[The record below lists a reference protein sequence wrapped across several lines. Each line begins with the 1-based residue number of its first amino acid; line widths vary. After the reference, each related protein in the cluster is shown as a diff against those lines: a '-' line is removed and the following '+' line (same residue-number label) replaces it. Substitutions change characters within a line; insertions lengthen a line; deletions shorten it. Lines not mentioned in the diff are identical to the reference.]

1 MVSLAQLWL
10 PILLGA
16 VGAFVASSIIHML
29 LQSWH
34 RTDYHAFPNE
44 DEVRAVVSKGKAA
57 PGLYILPWCP
67 PETMKDPAS
76 IAKLTEGPVGF
87 TILRAA
93 GMPNMGKML
102 GLWFAF
108 CLLVAIFAAYLASAT
123 LPAGTLPGQVF
134 RVAATS
140 AFMAF
145 SFGVLPQAIWW
156 GYPLRATV
164 KDMIDG
170 LIYAAIMG
178 LVLAYMWPKGA

>member
-1 MVSLAQLWL
+1 MVTLAQLWL

-16 VGAFVASSIIHML
+16 VGAFVASSILHML
-29 LQSWH
+29 LQFWH
-34 RTDYHAFPNE
+34 RPDYHGFPNE
-44 DEVRAVVSKGKAA
+44 DEVRAAIGKGKAA

-87 TILRAA
+87 MVLRAA

-102 GLWFAF
+102 GLWFGF
-108 CLLVAIFAAYLASAT
+108 CLLVAIFAGYLAGAT
-123 LPAGTLPGQVF
+123 LPAGAMPGQVF
-134 RVAATS
+134 RIAATS

-145 SFGVLPQAIWW
+145 SFGVLPQAVWW
-156 GYPLRATV
+156 GYPLRAAM

-170 LIYAAIMG
+170 LIYAAIEG
-178 LVLAYMWPKGA
+178 LVLAYMWPHAA